1 MTIADYLKQRADH
14 LTQAGRR
21 IKDFQVFDFNYMPE
35 QPLMREEVKPI
46 IDACLRYL
54 STGIANHVFIFGSR
68 GSGKTLTVKH
78 LGRLLAQQHQAE
90 VLYANCRQHN
100 TSFKILAHLLGVRP
114 RGCSLDELWHRFT
127 EAHSGRLL
135 LILDEVDLISEKD
148 RNKDILYLIGRS
160 PRNYMTILLSNH
172 PKFLNTLDE
181 SVRSSLQ
188 TELIHFRN
196 YDAQEIMRIL
206 KDRALLGLKDMPDE
220 TMAKIAALT
229 TRATNSDVRV
239 AIKTLY
245 YAALEESG
253 DIEDFFNRA
262 RRDLI
267 TDILADLSDRNL
279 MILKA
284 VANIQEPFVK
294 AVYEEYR
301 RLSIQEHEEPFS
313 YVYFYANLS
322 YLQSIGLLVLV
333 ATKVGRTYTNRI
345 QALFDAEMLRA
356 IWGMRFGTAGSEV
369 HGLTGTHS

>member
-1 MTIADYLKQRADH
+1 MTISDYLKQRVDH
-14 LTQAGRR
+14 LTQASRR
-21 IKDFQVFDFNYMPE
+21 ITNFSVFDFNYMPE

-46 IDACLRYL
+46 VDACLRYL

-68 GSGKTLTVKH
+68 GSGKTLTIKH
-78 LGRLLAQQHQAE
+78 LGKLLARDHQVE

-100 TSFKILAHLLGVRP
+100 TSFKILSHLLGVRP
-114 RGCSLDELWHRFT
+114 RGCSLDELWLRFT
-127 EAHSGRLL
+127 ETHSGRLL

-160 PRNYMTILLSNH
+160 PTNYMTILLSNH

-188 TELIHFRN
+188 TEQIHFRN
-196 YDAQEIMRIL
+196 YDAQEIMGIL
-206 KDRALLGLKDMPDE
+206 KDRIALGLNDMSE
-220 TMAKIAALT
+220 ATLARIAALT
-229 TRATNSDVRV
+229 ARATNSDVRV

-253 DIEDFFNRA
+253 DIEAFFNRA
-262 RRDLI
+262 RRDLV
-267 TDILADLSDRNL
+267 TDILTDLSDRNL
-279 MILKA
+279 MMLRAI
-284 VANIQEPFVK
+284 ANVPEPFVK

-322 YLQSIGLLVLV
+322 YLQSIGLLMLV
-333 ATKVGRTYTNRI
+333 STKVGRTYTNRI
-345 QALFDAEMLRA
+345 QALFDAGELRA
-356 IWGMRFGTAGSEV
+356 IWSMRFGDGHTSTASPGR
-369 HGLTGTHS
+369 